1 MSSPKTT
8 KTVSRRK
15 SRAEAH
21 GATSRIAA
29 ESERL
34 RREAEALLAHS
45 PPAEQSAQDD
55 ALRLVHE
62 LRVHQIELEMQNE
75 ALLATN
81 AAIAEDLA
89 CFTELGERGPVGY
102 FSVALDGT
110 IVRMNLAGAGLLGLT
125 DPDARRKPLCAY
137 VTRAS
142 RPVFNAFLDEVFDAQ
157 NKQVCEI
164 DFGPTPNGS
173 CASVH
178 MEGVAD
184 PARRCCHLAVINIS
198 ERKRA
203 QEALRE
209 SEAFRLAILDSL
221 TEHIAVLDTEGTIV
235 AVNAAW
241 RRFATENDAPTL
253 AEHSIGMSYRSVCE
267 TAASYRHAEHAVEA
281 WAGIEGVLSGWN
293 NSFTLDY
300 PCHGPN
306 AARYFRMNVFP
317 LVSPRG
323 GAVVSHANITTSYNA
338 AATLTRAHNEAKRA
352 DQAKSRFLAA
362 ASHDL
367 RQPLTALG
375 LYVGTL
381 NQVLGTQHPRLLQS
395 MTDCVSSL
403 SKLLTDLLDLSK
415 LEAGVITPALRDFA
429 VDSLINRVLSAQAP
443 QAQLKGLRM
452 RHVSRGIFVRSDPAL
467 LERMILNLV
476 ANAVRYT
483 ERGGILIG
491 CRRRHGKTWLEVWD
505 TGIGIP
511 AHMTDEIFEEFRQLG
526 GHKDD
531 GGSGLGLAIVA
542 RTAVLL
548 NLQIRVKSRE
558 GKGSMFAIE
567 LPPGRANRTI
577 AHSQPE
583 RRHLRIA
590 LVDDNERVLDALEY
604 SLGAI
609 GHQVIA
615 APSGKALAA
624 RLVGEA
630 PDVVISDY
638 RLAAGETGLDVI
650 DHCKSMFGAALPAI
664 LITGDTDPH
673 VLRTMTRRGIVVQH
687 KPLELDLLLNCLAE
701 LTERRSTSPHTS
713 QHGN

>member
-1 MSSPKTT
+1 VPTWKTT
-8 KTVSRRK
+8 KQASRPESQK
-15 SRAEAH
+15 AIQEQ
-21 GATSRIAA
+21 TSRIATK
-29 ESERL
+29 SELL
-34 RREAEALLAHS
+34 RREAEALLARF
-45 PPAEQSAQDD
+45 PPAEQAEQDD

-75 ALLATN
+75 ALQATN

-125 DPDARRKPLCAY
+125 DPDATRKPLCAY
-137 VTRAS
+137 VSRPS
-142 RPVFNAFLDEVFDAQ
+142 RPVFNEFMDQVFEAQ
-157 NKQVCEI
+157 SKQVCEI
-164 DFGPTPNGS
+164 DFLPTAGAS
-173 CASVH
+173 CVSVH
-178 MEGVAD
+178 MEGVVD

-198 ERKRA
+198 DRKHA
-203 QEALRE
+203 EEALRE

-221 TEHIAVLDTEGTIV
+221 TEHMAVIDTDGTIV

-241 RRFATENDAPTL
+241 RRFAAANGAPEL
-253 AEHSIGMSYRSVCE
+253 AERSVGMNYRSVCG
-267 TAASYRHAEHAVEA
+267 AAAAHQHAEHAMEA
-281 WAGIEGVLSGWN
+281 WAGIEDVLNGRID
-293 NSFTLDY
+293 SFTLDY
-300 PCHGPN
+300 PCHAPD
-306 AARYFRMNVFP
+306 AKRHFRMCVSP

-323 GAVVSHANITTSYNA
+323 GAVVSHADITASYNA
-338 AATLTRAHNEAKRA
+338 EATLKRAHHEAERA
-352 DQAKSRFLAA
+352 NQAKSRFLAA

-381 NQVLGTQHPRLLQS
+381 NQILGTQHPRLLQS

-415 LEAGVITPALRDFA
+415 LEAGVITPELRDFA
-429 VDSLINRVLSAQAP
+429 IDGLINRVLSAQAP

-491 CRRRHGKTWLEVWD
+491 YRRWHGKTWLEVWD

-511 AHMTDEIFEEFRQLG
+511 ASMTDEIFEEFRQLG
-526 GHKDD
+526 DHKDD

-542 RTAVLL
+542 RTATLL
-548 NLQIRVKSRE
+548 NLQVRVKSRE

-567 LPPGRANRTI
+567 LPPGRASRML
-577 AHSQPE
+577 AHIQPE

-590 LVDDNERVLDALEY
+590 LVDDNQQVLDALEY
-604 SLGAI
+604 SLSAI

-615 APSGKALAA
+615 ATSGKSLAA
-624 RLVGEA
+624 RLADEA
-630 PDVVISDY
+630 PDIVISDY
-638 RLAAGETGLDVI
+638 RLATGETGLDVI
-650 DHCKSMFGAALPAI
+650 DKCKSVFGASLPAV
-664 LITGDTDPH
+664 LITGDTDPQ
-673 VLRTMTRRGIVVQH
+673 VLRTMTRRGIAVQH
-687 KPLELDLLLNCLAE
+687 KPLELEHLLHCLAE
-701 LTERRSTSPHTS
+701 LTERRSAPPHPS
-713 QHGN
+713 QRRS